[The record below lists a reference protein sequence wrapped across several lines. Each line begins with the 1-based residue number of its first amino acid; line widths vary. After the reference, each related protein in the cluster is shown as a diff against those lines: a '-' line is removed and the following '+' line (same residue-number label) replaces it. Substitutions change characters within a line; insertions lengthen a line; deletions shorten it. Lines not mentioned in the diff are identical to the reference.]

1 MNTFWVTF
9 YSYKGGVGRTMAL
22 ANVAAML
29 AKEGR
34 RVLLIDF
41 DLEAPGLDAFEDLG
55 CAKGHPGVVEYAAE
69 YLATGKAPP
78 IASFVRECV
87 PVSTRPVVRECVPAS
102 IHLRGKLWLMPSG
115 KKDQQYNRDRARINW
130 AELYDKYDGERFIEN
145 WKADVEKTY
154 APDYVLID
162 SRTGLTDV
170 GGICTL
176 HLPQL
181 VVLLYS
187 LNDQNIYGIAGVARA
202 ISKAENTR
210 PPQLLTVASPVPNM
224 PKEKTGLLQERLDLA
239 EKELGIKP
247 HCQIHYDGRVP
258 LKEKIVIFEDIDPV
272 IPELSR
278 RNPSLVSARGFGS
291 RLAHEYMQ
299 LREKIV
305 EYDVR
310 GLDFLIKEAGRAIEE
325 LDEERANEAVEAL
338 KRDYPD
344 RPECYY
350 QIAQVS
356 RAFGRIDAV
365 EAALRKAIDVDPFYS
380 PASAELVS
388 FLKVKKRYKEAIAV
402 CQARLKAVKDA
413 VDSDVVESLRIDL
426 GQLCMTAGEYD
437 EAVKVYEPLP
447 RRASTE
453 KGDVRLLANA
463 FNYSEARRRTGQPI
477 STTELKDI
485 VSLYERG
492 AATEGVGSAVIRLN
506 HMHAMHIPYA
516 LLGDADRAR
525 QLLQQVQDLAAA
537 VAPRERI
544 FSVVTYT
551 EIPAD
556 QLLQQTK
563 EMLEALSA
571 GKLWDGTPLPVV

>member
-41 DLEAPGLDAFEDLG
+41 DLEAPGLDAFEGLG
-55 CAKGHPGVVEYAAE
+55 CAKGHPGVVEYVAE
-69 YLATGKAPP
+69 YLASGKSPSV
-78 IASFVRECV
+78 ASFVRECV
-87 PVSTRPVVRECVPAS
+87 PAST
-102 IHLRGKLWLMPSG
+102 HLRGKLWLMPSG
-115 KKDQQYNRDRARINW
+115 RKDQQYNRDRARINW
-130 AELYDKYDGERFIEN
+130 ADLYDKFDGERFIEN
-145 WKADVEKTY
+145 WKVDVENIY

-187 LNDQNIYGIAGVARA
+187 LNDQNIHGIAGVARA
-202 ISKAENTR
+202 ISKAENAR
-210 PPQLLTVASPVPNM
+210 PPQLLTVASPVPNT

-258 LKEKIVIFEDIDPV
+258 LKERIVIWEEVDP
-272 IPELSR
+272 IISELSR
-278 RNPSLVSARGFGS
+278 QNPSLASARGFGS
-291 RLAHEYMQ
+291 RLAHEYSM
-299 LREKIV
+299 LCGKIV

-310 GLDFLIKEAGRAIEE
+310 GLDFLIKEVGRAIEE
-325 LDEERANEAVEAL
+325 LDEERATEAAEVL
-338 KRDYPD
+338 RRDYPD

-350 QIAQVS
+350 QIAQVA
-356 RAFGRIDAV
+356 RAFGRIGDV
-365 EAALRKAIDVDPFYS
+365 EAALRKAIEVDPFYS
-380 PASAELVS
+380 PASAELVG

-402 CQARLKAVKDA
+402 CQARLKAVSDKA
-413 VDSDVVESLRIDL
+413 DSEVEKSLRSDL
-426 GQLCMTAGEYD
+426 GQLCMTAGEFD

-447 RRASTE
+447 RSVSTE
-453 KGDVRLLANA
+453 EGDVSLLANA
-463 FNYSEARRRTGQPI
+463 FNYSEARRRAGKPI
-477 STTELKDI
+477 STTELKE
-485 VSLYERG
+485 VVALYERG

-506 HMHAMHIPYA
+506 HMQAMHIPYA
-516 LLGDADRAR
+516 LLGDIDRAR
-525 QLLQQVQDLAAA
+525 HLLQQVQALATA
-537 VAPRERI
+537 VSPRERV

-551 EIPAD
+551 ETPAD
-556 QLLQQTK
+556 ELLQQTR
-563 EMLEALSA
+563 EMLEALNS
-571 GKLWDGTPLPVV
+571 GKLWDGTPLPAT

>member
-41 DLEAPGLDAFEDLG
+41 DLEAPGLDAFEGLG

-69 YLATGKAPP
+69 YLATGKAPQ

-87 PVSTRPVVRECVPAS
+87 PAST
-102 IHLRGKLWLMPSG
+102 HLRGKLWLMSSG
-115 KKDQQYNRDRARINW
+115 KKDQQYNRGRARIDW
-130 AELYDKYDGERFIEN
+130 TELYDKYDGERFIEN

-187 LNDQNIYGIAGVARA
+187 LNDQNIHGIAGVARA

-210 PPQLLTVASPVPNM
+210 PPQLLTVASPVPNT

-258 LKEKIVIFEDIDPV
+258 LKEKIVIWEEIDPV
-272 IPELSR
+272 ISELSR
-278 RNPSLVSARGFGS
+278 RNPSLTSARGFGS
-291 RLAHEYMQ
+291 RLAHEYTL

-325 LDEERANEAVEAL
+325 LDDERATEAVEAL

-365 EAALRKAIDVDPFYS
+365 EAALRKAIEVDPFYS
-380 PASAELVS
+380 PASAELIGL
-388 FLKVKKRYKEAIAV
+388 LKVKKRYKEAIV
-402 CQARLKAVKDA
+402 ICQERLKAVMSTPDSGLKD
-413 VDSDVVESLRIDL
+413 SLRYDL
-426 GQLCMTAGEYD
+426 GQLCMTAGDYA
-437 EAVKVYEPLP
+437 EAVRVYEPLP
-447 RRASTE
+447 RRTSTDQ
-453 KGDVRLLANA
+453 GDVPLLANA
-463 FNYSEARRRTGQPI
+463 FNYAEARRRAGQPV
-477 STTELKDI
+477 SPSELKE
-485 VSLYERG
+485 VVAFYERG

-506 HMHAMHIPYA
+506 QMQAMHIPYA
-516 LLGDADRAR
+516 LLGDVERSR
-525 QLLQQVQDLAAA
+525 QLLQQVQDLATA
-537 VAPRERI
+537 VSPRERI
-544 FSVVTYT
+544 FSVATYN

-556 QLLQQTK
+556 ELLQQTR
-563 EMLEALSA
+563 EMLEAINA
-571 GKLWDGTPLPVV
+571 GKLWDGTPLPAA

>member
-41 DLEAPGLDAFEDLG
+41 DLEAPGLDAFEGLG
-55 CAKGHPGVVEYAAE
+55 CAKGHSGVVEYVAE

-87 PVSTRPVVRECVPAS
+87 PAST
-102 IHLRGKLWLMPSG
+102 HLRGKLWLMPSG

-130 AELYDKYDGERFIEN
+130 AELYDKYDGERFVEN
-145 WKADVEKTY
+145 WKADIEKTY

-181 VVLLYS
+181 VVLLYA
-187 LNDQNIYGIAGVARA
+187 LNDQNIHGIAGVARA

-210 PPQLLTVASPVPNM
+210 PPQLLTVASPVPPM
-224 PKEKTGLLQERLDLA
+224 PKEKSGLLQERLDLA
-239 EKELGIKP
+239 EKELGVKP

-258 LKEKIVIFEDIDPV
+258 LKEQIVVWEDIDPV
-272 IPELSR
+272 ISELTR
-278 RNPSLVSARGFGS
+278 RNPSLASARGFGS
-291 RLAHEYMQ
+291 RLAHEYML

-325 LDEERANEAVEAL
+325 LDEERANEAVETL

-344 RPECYY
+344 RPECYH

-380 PASAELVS
+380 PASAELVG
-388 FLKVKKRYKEAIAV
+388 FLKVKKRYKEAIVV
-402 CQARLKAVKDA
+402 CQARLKAVKDTA
-413 VDSDVVESLRIDL
+413 DSGVEDSLRIDL

-453 KGDVRLLANA
+453 EGDVPLLANA
-463 FNYSEARRRTGQPI
+463 FNYSEARRRAGQPI
-477 STTELKDI
+477 STSELKEI
-485 VSLYERG
+485 VALYERG

-506 HMHAMHIPYA
+506 HMQAMHIPYA

-525 QLLQQVQDLAAA
+525 QLLQQMQDLATA
-537 VAPRERI
+537 VSPRERI

-563 EMLEALSA
+563 EMLEALNA
-571 GKLWDGTPLPVV
+571 GKLWDGTPLPAP